1 MSRDLHSFRL
11 GTTNEDGSRA
21 FVYQADVKGYW
32 HDRRNW
38 VHAVLVVFF
47 LVLPWFRYDNE
58 QIVLLDVVNRRF
70 VFLGNI
76 FWAHD
81 VPIVFLLLVALFV
94 TILFVTSVWGR
105 IWCGW
110 ACPQTVFVD
119 GIFRRID
126 RWVEGTHLDRR
137 KRDAGPWVFDKIWR
151 KIVKW
156 VAFFLVSSVIAHSFM
171 AYFAGSRHLIEMMMR
186 PPGENWGYFLFVF
199 VLVGILTFD
208 FGWFREQFCV
218 IMCPYGRLQSI
229 LMDTR
234 SITVLYDQARGEPRR
249 GSARKDEKVGDCV
262 NCSRCV
268 QVCPTGIDIRRGVQ
282 MECINCTACM
292 DACDEIMTKVGK
304 PTKLIRYESLKGR
317 ANHRMLSVRAL
328 IYLAIIVLLISA
340 FSVIVYLRQPLDV
353 EFVRGHGAPFSL
365 IKDEGMEYVMNHF
378 QVQVSSQT
386 RDDVEVS
393 FAVAPELAAQGVKLT
408 TPFRPMPVKSGEI
421 KRTELFIRFPKSL
434 APNGVGRLKLD
445 TTGVLSVPREGA
457 ANPIVNSQ
465 EVRLVGPFM

>member
-1 MSRDLHSFRL
+1 MSRDLHAFRL
-11 GTTNEDGSRA
+11 GTTNEDGSRS
-21 FVYQADVKGYW
+21 FVYTADVKGYW
-32 HDRRNW
+32 HTRRNW

-47 LVLPWFRYDNE
+47 LVLPWLRYDGE
-58 QIVLLDVVNRRF
+58 QAVLIDVVHRRF

-81 VPIVFLLLVALFV
+81 VPMMFLILASLFV

-126 RWVEGTHLDRR
+126 RWVEGSHLDRR
-137 KRDAGPWVFDKIWR
+137 KRDLGPMNFDKFWR
-151 KIVKW
+151 KSLKW
-156 VAFFLVSSVIAHSFM
+156 SLFAVVAMVIAHSFM
-171 AYFAGSRHLIEMMMR
+171 AYFAGARPLIEMMQR
-186 PPGENWGYFLFVF
+186 PPGQNWGYFLFVF
-199 VLVGILTFD
+199 GLEAILLFD

-229 LMDTR
+229 LMDSR
-234 SITVLYDQARGEPRR
+234 SLTVLYDKARGEPRR
-249 GSARKDEKVGDCV
+249 GVAQKDEKVGDCV
-262 NCSRCV
+262 NCYRCV

-304 PTKLIRYESLKGR
+304 PTRLIRYESLKGR
-317 ANHRMLSVRAL
+317 ANQKRFSIRSL
-328 IYLAIIVLLISA
+328 IYLSIIVVLMTT
-340 FSVIVYLRQPLDV
+340 FSVIVYLRQALDV
-353 EFVRGHGAPFSL
+353 QFIRGHNAPFTM
-365 IKDEGMEYVMNHF
+365 IKEDGDEWVMNHF

-386 RDDVEVS
+386 REDVDVT
-393 FAVAPELAAQGVKLT
+393 FQVAPELEKQGVKLT
-408 TPFRPMPVKSGEI
+408 TPFRPMPVKMGEI
-421 KRTELFIRFPKSL
+421 KRTELFIRFPKTL
-434 APNGVGRLKLD
+434 VRGGVGKLAVE
-445 TTGVLSVPREGA
+445 TFGKVTSQHEGA
-457 ANPIVNSQ
+457 PEAISNTQ